1 MRPKRACDVCYK
13 RKIQCVIEN
22 ADKPCEWCS
31 HHGLSCTFDRETQ
44 KKSNN
49 VQAIAGD
56 VQELLR
62 RVLDLEKALFQIQSQ
77 GQLSDQ
83 TSPCSMPST
92 TPGAIQYAS
101 TQGITP
107 SSLGG
112 QTSQTLPSSVAS
124 PSETP
129 TTFKPHTRDIGDVAR
144 YLGQNWYHKG
154 IPILSERGRDWV
166 RLKTGQDAQFE
177 RFHMFGSKRSFPA
190 LPLTN
195 LSYHELHKLPDRLYA
210 ESCLDAFFGSSIS
223 LFYPVLDRELVQ
235 ETLEV
240 AYQDHTNSSFTCSRV
255 SAKACILAALC
266 MITRTVRPK
275 DASKQPQGDLYVDQV
290 KSLLA
295 LASWEACIEGLQ
307 ATLMLQICK
316 ISVGEWEEASTLHS
330 IACHMVCS
338 LGGHLNQRATCDS
351 SRVVS
356 EQKLRHIRTLFWMSY
371 IFDKD
376 ISLRSG
382 QPPLLTEDYCNLT
395 APEGYANRY
404 DCQAPSDQDTSTFG
418 RLVPYLPGDLG
429 LSHVKEKACR
439 LLYSPKSFTVDDTQI
454 LLHIRHLDIDL
465 ESWRSSIPAKYRPK
479 LSVTPGGPLFDSE
492 MNSLQRIRCLHL
504 QLEYHYLVTAIHTAV
519 RRCGAAYAE
528 APNLPD
534 DLHSVF
540 HSSSDL
546 SLEASRSTL
555 TLLKGHINLLEEE
568 AFWRVAFYPP
578 VAAMSLFINIL
589 IHPVDPRG
597 QVDLGIL
604 ASAISIFQT
613 TSVQSLTTDDIDYLQ
628 EMNNFAAEL
637 VRLGNLAIWKAKKE
651 ENRES
656 SDRELG

>member
-1 MRPKRACDVCYK
+1 MPPWLLTCAM
-13 RKIQCVIEN
+13 
-22 ADKPCEWCS
+22 
-31 HHGLSCTFDRETQ
+31 TFR
-44 KKSNN
+44 
-49 VQAIAGD
+49 QAIAGD

-62 RVLDLEKALFQIQSQ
+62 RVVDLESALSQIQSQ

-92 TPGAIQYAS
+92 TPGAIQHAS

-112 QTSQTLPSSVAS
+112 QTSQTLPSSVTS

-129 TTFKPHTRDIGDVAR
+129 TTFKPQTRDIGDVAR

-154 IPILSERGRDWV
+154 IPILSERGRDWI

-177 RFHMFGSKRSFPA
+177 RFHMFGSKRGFPA

-195 LSYHELHKLPDRLYA
+195 LSYNELHKLPDRHYA
-210 ESCLDAFFGSSIS
+210 ESCLDAFFGSSFS
-223 LFYPVLDRELVQ
+223 LFYPVLDRALVQ

-240 AYQDHTNSSFTCSRV
+240 AYQDHIDSSLTRSQV

-266 MITRTVRPK
+266 MITQTVRPK
-275 DASKQPQGDLYVDQV
+275 DASKQPQGDLYVDQA

-295 LASWEACIEGLQ
+295 FVSWETCIESLQ

-316 ISVGEWEEASTLHS
+316 ISVGEWEDASTLHS

-351 SRVVS
+351 SSVAS

-382 QPPLLTEDYCNLT
+382 QPPLLTEDYCDL
-395 APEGYANRY
+395 AVPEGYANRY
-404 DCQAPSDQDTSTFG
+404 DCQIPSDQDTSTFG

-439 LLYSPKSFTVDDTQI
+439 LLYSPKSFTMDDTQI

-465 ESWRSSIPAKYRPK
+465 ESWRSCIPVKYRPK
-479 LSVTPGGPLFDSE
+479 LSITPGGPLFDSE

-528 APNLPD
+528 ALNLPD

-578 VAAMSLFINIL
+578 VAAMSLFMNIL
-589 IHPVDPRG
+589 IHP
-597 QVDLGIL
+597 LIL
-604 ASAISIFQT
+604 AD
-613 TSVQSLTTDDIDYLQ
+613 SLTTDDIEYLQ
-628 EMNNFAAEL
+628 EMNNFVAEL

-656 SDRELG
+656 RDRE